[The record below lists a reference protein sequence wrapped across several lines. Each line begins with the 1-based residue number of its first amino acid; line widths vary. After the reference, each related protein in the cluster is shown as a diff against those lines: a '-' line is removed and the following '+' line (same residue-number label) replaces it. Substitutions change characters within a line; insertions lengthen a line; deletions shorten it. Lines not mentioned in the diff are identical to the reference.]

1 MCAALPERFSDWPR
15 VTIDFLVAGRGRAVT
30 EEEEVEEEEE
40 EEEAEEE
47 EELGERV
54 G

>member
-15 VTIDFLVAGRGRAVT
+15 VTIDFLAASRGRAAT
-30 EEEEVEEEEE
+30 EEKEVEEEDEE
-40 EEEAEEE
+40 EEEEE